1 MKIQRV
7 KAILNKEITRMVK
20 DPATLFLI
28 VLFPLLLTLA
38 FGFSFGAIGSSGET
52 TYHIAVINQDTN
64 SESGQSTDWSAH
76 FIGNLSTHEILEVD
90 LSYSLEN
97 IEEAEAALLQG
108 ELSAIVMIPQ
118 NFGLSIDSFW
128 DSPLDPSQWINV
140 SLSLQLD
147 QGSMIISDLLPPVIQ
162 QALAETIYGPEVS
175 TIQSPITL
183 GTPDLV
189 DAKKYTQFDYFAP
202 GLFAFATI
210 FLIMTI
216 SQSLTTEKKQGLL
229 KRIYLTPTRSS
240 EIMMGLT
247 LSNVIAAS
255 VQTAIVFIMAFIMGY
270 SPVITFGSILVA
282 FLTTIVFSLTCIG
295 FGLITGVISKNEG
308 MATGISF
315 VFIMPMMFL
324 GTFVTLGEPTWLNKL
339 MPSHYVTETLKALFL
354 RQVSPWSGIIWANI
368 GILTTI
374 SICVFILGIVAY
386 NKFSKK

>member
-1 MKIQRV
+1 
-7 KAILNKEITRMVK
+7 MVK

-64 SESGQSTDWSAH
+64 SVGSQSTDWSVH

-90 LSYSLEN
+90 LSYSPN
-97 IEEAEAALLQG
+97 DIEDAEAALLQG
-108 ELSAIVMIPQ
+108 ELSAIVIIPQ
-118 NFGLSIDSFW
+118 DFGLSIDSYW
-128 DSPLDPSQWINV
+128 DSPLDSSQWINV

-147 QGSMIISDLLPPVIQ
+147 QGSMIINNLLPPVIQ

-175 TIQSPITL
+175 TIQSPITV
-183 GTPDLV
+183 GSPDFV
-189 DAKKYTQFDYFAP
+189 EVKKYTQFDYFVP

-216 SQSLTTEKKQGLL
+216 SLNITMEKKLGLL

-247 LSNVIAAS
+247 LSNVITAT

-270 SPVITFGSILVA
+270 SPVITFGNILVA
-282 FLTTIVFSLTCIG
+282 FLATIVFSLTCIG
-295 FGLITGVISKNEG
+295 LGLIVGVISKNEG
-308 MATGISF
+308 MSTGLSF

-324 GTFVTLGEPTWLNKL
+324 GTFVTLGEPTLLNKL

-354 RQVSPWSGIIWANI
+354 RQVSPWSGIIWTNI
-368 GILTTI
+368 GILAAI
-374 SICVFILGIVAY
+374 SACVFVLGILAF